1 MNAKEYLSQA
11 FRRDQRINSKLEQL
25 ASLREIS
32 KRGTASIHAKRT
44 CGTTHS
50 QMEDSVVKLIDLQ
63 HELNEDI
70 DRFVDLKRE
79 IRTAINE
86 LHQPEYQLV
95 LELRYLLYKRWDE
108 IAKIMNFSV
117 ERTYCIHGKALM
129 AVNLPRSLVVARN
142 EGTAT

>member
-1 MNAKEYLSQA
+1 MNAKEYLSQVY
-11 FRRDQRINSKLEQL
+11 RLDQRINSKLEQL
-25 ASLREIS
+25 AVLKEVTQRATGSVRAKQIC
-32 KRGTASIHAKRT
+32 GSIH
-44 CGTTHS
+44 S
-50 QMEDSVVKLIDLQ
+50 PMEDTIIRIIDLQ
-63 HELNEDI
+63 HEINDEI

-79 IRTAINE
+79 IKTAINE

-117 ERTYCIHGKALM
+117 ERTHCIHGKALM
-129 AVNLPRSLVVARN
+129 AVNLPRSLVVASN